1 LWLFGRF
8 AGADNFG
15 KQLYFSIDYGDSFE
29 NVSFWYWGTTPGSL
43 DDPAWIASMTSF
55 KDGVVMVCMGDDH
68 VVESS
73 EYAMC
78 YITADHGR
86 SWWLSNHEPSD
97 SRPSSWLT
105 CMDAMPCYG
114 SDVVVAGAAENYS
127 PEFLYNGGFN
137 TESGYF
143 DFDWELENNSDGEGL
158 DVQGV
163 TGVAFYRYYDN
174 RYYKYL

>member
-1 LWLFGRF
+1 
-8 AGADNFG
+8 
-15 KQLYFSIDYGDSFE
+15 
-29 NVSFWYWGTTPGSL
+29 
-43 DDPAWIASMTSF
+43 
-55 KDGVVMVCMGDDH
+55 
-68 VVESS
+68 
-73 EYAMC
+73 
-78 YITADHGR
+78 
-86 SWWLSNHEPSD
+86 
-97 SRPSSWLT
+97 
-105 CMDAMPCYG
+105 MDAMPCYG